1 MDTKLTESSRKKSK
15 ERNTEWVRL
24 GFCRMSAKDLIRV
37 LEIGHDVGKDEI
49 GIKP

>member
-24 GFCRMSAKDLIRV
+24 GFCRMSAKDLITVSEVGAV
-37 LEIGHDVGKDEI
+37 LKDEVGKNT
-49 GIKP
+49 